1 MTYRD
6 RRRKAYEKELPLA
19 DQLDAVLKAFDM
31 VLQDGG
37 ELPYE
42 LIDVIENGRKS
53 KAAIRK
59 NSRLLSG
66 FLRGA

>member
-1 MTYRD
+1 MPRPKMTYRD

-37 ELPYE
+37 KLPY
-42 LIDVIENGRKS
+42 
-53 KAAIRK
+53 
-59 NSRLLSG
+59 
-66 FLRGA
+66 